1 MIHKRLTW
9 LLVVLTA
16 ATPSLLAAQEPN
28 YITSDAV
35 FGAVIQVKRVLT
47 APEMEMLPVEVLSAA
62 SKQESGIDPIDI
74 KSFTVMVEV
83 AAGPPE
89 FGAVVNFEE
98 PFAWKNLKAPRG
110 SQVEEAELAGRP
122 YLRSTHPASPGFY
135 MPNDTTLLIGS
146 DAMIGKMLVQGRKQV
161 RSDLGKQLMAGG
173 ETPDLVAA
181 VVLDPIRPLLE
192 AQLEQAP
199 LPPPLEDIKRI
210 PALSQSAQMTMNVAN
225 KFGGN
230 LELRTA
236 NNASAKELN
245 IIVNDL
251 LDMGQELALAQIASQ
266 IPPGDDPV
274 QIATQQYGERITRLM
289 FHRLRPKLDG
299 DKLVVNYEDNAG
311 GQVAI
316 IGVLV
321 ALLLPAV
328 QAAREAA
335 RRMSSSNN
343 LKQIAIAM
351 HNYHDVHKHFPPSA
365 TFDEDGKPLLSWR
378 VHLLPYLEEQAL
390 YKEFKLDEPWD
401 SQNNIKLIDRMP
413 MVFRNPSSPMQ
424 GPVSHY
430 LLPTGK
436 GTIFADPKKDTS
448 FRDVRDGSVNTLL
461 VLEVNGESTVTWT
474 KPGDFEHKAD
484 APLQGLG
491 NAHPGGFLAAFAD
504 GSVRFIAGTIDPDL
518 FSRLLEMADGKA
530 VGNF

>member
-1 MIHKRLTW
+1 MIHKGLTW

-28 YITSDAV
+28 YVTSDAV
-35 FGAVIQVKRVLT
+35 FAAVIQVERVLT
-47 APEMEMLPVEVLSAA
+47 APEMEMVPVEVLSAA
-62 SKQESGIDPIDI
+62 SKQESGIDPIDV
-74 KSFTVMVEV
+74 KNLTVMVEV
-83 AAGPPE
+83 AAGPE
-89 FGAVVNFEE
+89 FGVVVNFEE

-110 SQVEEAELAGRP
+110 SQIEEVELAGRP
-122 YLRSTHPASPGFY
+122 YLRSTHPARPGFY

-146 DAMIGKMLVQGRKQV
+146 DAMIGKMLVQGRKDAT
-161 RSDLGKQLMAGG
+161 SDLGKQLMTGG

-210 PALSQSAQMTMNVAN
+210 PALLQSAQMTMNLT
-225 KFGGN
+225 KRFGGN
-230 LELRTA
+230 LELRTSSE
-236 NNASAKELN
+236 ASAKELN
-245 IIVNDL
+245 MIVNDL
-251 LDMGQELALAQIASQ
+251 LDIGQEQALAQIATQ
-266 IPPGDDPV
+266 FPPGDDPV
-274 QIATQQYGERITRLM
+274 QIATQQYGKRITRLM
-289 FHRLRPKLDG
+289 FHQLRPNLDG

-343 LKQIAIAM
+343 LKHIALGM
-351 HNYHDVHKHFPPSA
+351 HNFHDVHGHFPPSA

-401 SQNNIKLIDRMP
+401 SKHNIKLIDRMP

-436 GTIFADPKKDTS
+436 GTIFADPKKTAS
-448 FRDVRDGSVNTLL
+448 IRDIRDGTSNTILA
-461 VLEVNGESTVTWT
+461 LEVNDESTVTWT

-491 NAHPGGFLAAFAD
+491 NAHPGGFLTALAD
-504 GSVRFIAGTIDPDL
+504 GSVRFIAATVDPDL
-518 FSRLLEMADGKA
+518 FTLLLQMADGEA
-530 VGNF
+530 VGDF